1 MKSIYQKQILAEK
14 MRANV
19 NSGMV
24 QRLQILQDKDELIS
38 RGVFNDTAQLVTSD
52 YFKKNYDGSLN
63 KDSQTVMTY
72 LDGKYIESLK
82 TGEWITTIGG
92 LPFKSKDFKAVEE
105 ELWNS
110 FKSKI
115 K

>member
-1 MKSIYQKQILAEK
+1 MKAIYQKQILAEK
-14 MRANV
+14 MRVNV

-24 QRLQILQDKDELIS
+24 QRLQRLQDNNENIT

-52 YFKKNYDGSLN
+52 YFKKNYKGSVN
-63 KDSQTVMTY
+63 SDAQTVMTY
-72 LDGKYIESLK
+72 LDGEYIESLK

-92 LPFKSKDFKAVEE
+92 LPFKSKDFKTVEE
-105 ELWNS
+105 KLWDN
-110 FKSKI
+110 FKLKL

>member
-1 MKSIYQKQILAEK
+1 
-14 MRANV
+14 
-19 NSGMV
+19 
-24 QRLQILQDKDELIS
+24 
-38 RGVFNDTAQLVTSD
+38 
-52 YFKKNYDGSLN
+52 
-63 KDSQTVMTY
+63 MTY

-92 LPFKSKDFKAVEE
+92 LPFKSKDFKTVEE

>member
-19 NSGMV
+19 NIGMI
-24 QRLQILQDKDELIS
+24 QRLQRLQDKDELIT

-52 YFKKNYDGSLN
+52 YFQKNYDGSLN
-63 KDSQTVMTY
+63 ADAQTVMTY
-72 LDGKYIESLK
+72 LNGEYIESLK
-82 TGEWITTIGG
+82 TGEWITTIDG
-92 LPFKSKDFKAVEE
+92 LPFKDKDFKTVEE
-105 ELWNS
+105 SLWNN
-110 FKSKI
+110 FKLKL